1 MNKLKLKLFNLKL
14 SYKKEIITYFVIA
27 GILLIGGTVAVI
39 LTKNIPV
46 IIGCLGALLVF
57 TYFYFSR
64 YSSMEKKQKQKN
76 LLEFVN
82 LFTFFRMYLKNGMG
96 VYTSLREISAF
107 ANPSL
112 KELLDRLLNDIDK
125 DKTITPFINFAH
137 NFDELVVEEMMIS
150 IYQMVDDGTN
160 SSYLLQFEL
169 IFDKF
174 SELLHKKQ
182 LDSKDKTLSTLTS
195 SALVG
200 SAYLIVFITFG
211 VINLLGVMISGI

>member
-1 MNKLKLKLFNLKL
+1 
-14 SYKKEIITYFVIA
+14 
-27 GILLIGGTVAVI
+27 
-39 LTKNIPV
+39 
-46 IIGCLGALLVF
+46 
-57 TYFYFSR
+57 
-64 YSSMEKKQKQKN
+64 MEKKQKQNN

-211 VINLLGVMISGI
+211 VSNLLGVMISGI